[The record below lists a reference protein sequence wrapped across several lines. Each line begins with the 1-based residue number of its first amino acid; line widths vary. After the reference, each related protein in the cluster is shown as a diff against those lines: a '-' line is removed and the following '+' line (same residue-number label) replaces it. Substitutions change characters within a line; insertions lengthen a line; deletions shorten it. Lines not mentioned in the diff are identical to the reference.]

1 MTSSGDPNSP
11 QTSGGGGPRPGAGS
25 VAFVGVPS
33 PLPVL
38 DMSRFRVGADDEF
51 VADLRRTCHEI
62 GFFYLAGH
70 GIDEALNERVLEVAR
85 AFFALPEADR
95 LAIENVHSPQFRGY
109 TRVGEERTNGERD
122 WRDQLDI
129 GRELPPP
136 ALGPDDPV
144 WLRLRGPNLWPAA
157 LPELRA
163 VVLPWMAELEAL
175 GRRLLQGIAL
185 ALGQPA
191 DHFDPTVT
199 PRPEV
204 LVKVIR
210 YPGGRGDQGVGAHRD
225 TGFLTF
231 LLQDA
236 TGGLQ
241 VGGPDGFL
249 DVPKIPGTFVIN
261 LGEMLQIATHG
272 YLKATVHRVV
282 SPPGGVE
289 RISVPYFFNPKLEA
303 TLEPVVLPP
312 ELAAEATGGESAD
325 ASNPIFANYGENSM
339 KVRLRAHPNVA
350 ERHHTDLL
358 SR

>member
-1 MTSSGDPNSP
+1 MGD
-11 QTSGGGGPRPGAGS
+11 A
-25 VAFVGVPS
+25 
-33 PLPVL
+33 LPVL
-38 DMSRFRVGADDEF
+38 DLGDGDFVDE
-51 VADLRRTCHEI
+51 LRRTCHEI

-70 GIDEALNERVLEVAR
+70 GIDEALNDEVLDVAR
-85 AFFALPEADR
+85 AFFALPEAER
-95 LAIENVHSPQFRGY
+95 LAIENVHSAQFRGY
-109 TRVGEERTNGERD
+109 TRVGEEHTNGQRD
-122 WRDQLDI
+122 WRDQIDI
-129 GRELPPP
+129 GCELPPP
-136 ALGPDDPV
+136 ALGPDDPT
-144 WLRLRGPNLWPAA
+144 WLRLRGPNLWPDA
-157 LPELRA
+157 LPELRT
-163 VVLPWMAELEAL
+163 VITTWMDELEGV
-175 GRRLLQGIAL
+175 GRRVLRALAL

-210 YPGGRGDQGVGAHRD
+210 YPGGHGDQGVGAHRD

-241 VGGPDGFL
+241 VARPGGFV

-282 SPPGGVE
+282 GPPAGVD
-289 RISVPYFFNPKLEA
+289 RVSVPYFFNPKLEA

-312 ELAAEATGGESAD
+312 ELAAEAPGGASAD

-350 ERHHTDLL
+350 AVHHRDLITA
-358 SR
+358 